1 MVKTA
6 NVHTLKGKKQ
16 GKIKL
21 PEVFQTP
28 YRPNIIK
35 RAVIAAQSARY
46 QPHGTNKLAGKRTTA
61 EYLGTGR
68 GIARVPRT
76 KGHGYRAAQR
86 AAFVPM
92 TVGGRVAHP
101 PRAEKKLREKI
112 NKKERRLAIRS
123 AIAATANIDLARKR
137 GHAVDDVLE
146 FPLVVVDDIQSLATT
161 KETKDVLQSLGVWP
175 DIERAKQGR
184 KIRAG
189 KGKMRGRKYKRPKG
203 PLLVITDDQGILKA
217 AANHPGLDIVNV
229 KNLNAEL
236 LAPGIH
242 AGRLTIWTKSAIEQL
257 NKSPS

>member
-1 MVKTA
+1 MAKTA
-6 NVHTLKGKKQ
+6 NVYTLKGKKR
-16 GKIKL
+16 GKVKL

-28 YRPNIIK
+28 YRPDLIK

-101 PRAEKKLREKI
+101 PRAEKKLHEKI

-123 AIAATANIDLARKR
+123 AIAASANIDLVKSR
-137 GHAVDDVLE
+137 GHAIDDVPE
-146 FPLVVVDDIQSLATT
+146 FPLVVIDDIQSLTTT
-161 KETKDVLQSLGVWP
+161 KETKDAFQNLGIWA
-175 DIERAKQGR
+175 DIERAKKGK

-203 PLLVITDDQGILKA
+203 PLLIITDNQGILKA
-217 AANHPGLDIVNV
+217 AANHPGLDIVNI

-242 AGRLTIWTKSAIEQL
+242 AGRLTIWTESAIQQL
-257 NKSPS
+257 NELPL